1 MSAKLIKLIL
11 QNTLLDK
18 KIIKNLKIKL
28 RLSIYMFRT
37 EKTGVS

>member
-37 EKTGVS
+37 EKP